1 MINLVKKDPVATSQN
16 DVVTPLYFDRQ
27 IVRAADLMLDRTSHD
42 EELERMRRLLH
53 GWGVVAGFAFLK
65 VETEKGNLTIGKGY
79 GITPNGHEILLT
91 QPVDLSDL
99 VKRVDDCCGP
109 DSLGCDVVDE
119 AERQRIAENHQK
131 GFTEGWLVARLHHTD
146 GDYRTGVPDG
156 CQHPANALLPARR
169 CEGIRFDIVCTL
181 DHPHVQTPKSCE
193 ELTEWMCKVPATGRL
208 PLPMPGMVPDE
219 DDFLVLAK
227 IKIEDGKQSITYEDR
242 RLRLPVSVIQDW
254 VTACMC
260 AVKPAP
266 VTTTTTVTTTPA
278 PTTTAAPS
286 TTRTPTTTRRGTTTR
301 RPFETINPGV
311 TIFTTEPP
319 FVTFNPGVTLFKT
332 EPPFVTFN
340 PLTTRPIFTTLGPD
354 IGGPIVE
361 DINFTTLNNRAAAN
375 GLVESEILDVEAQE
389 KLTAVGIDSPAKL
402 VKTDLNEVS
411 AATGVPKAKLEL
423 MRTDALRNRV
433 LLGGP
438 QF

>member
-1 MINLVKKDPVATSQN
+1 MINLVKKDPIATSQN

-27 IVRAADLMLDRTSHD
+27 IVRAADLMLDRASHD

-65 VETEKGNLTIGKGY
+65 VEVEKGALSIGKGY
-79 GITPNGHEILLT
+79 GITPNGHEIYLT
-91 QPVDLSDL
+91 QSVMLTDL

-109 DSLGCDVVDE
+109 DSAGCDIVDE
-119 AERQRIAENHQK
+119 AERLRIAENHAK
-131 GFTEGWLVARLHHTD
+131 GFTEGWLVARPHYTD

-181 DHPHVQTPKSCE
+181 DFPHVQTPKSCE
-193 ELTEWMCKVPATGRL
+193 DLTEWMCKVPVTGRL
-208 PLPMPGMVPDE
+208 PLPMPGMVADE

-254 VTACMC
+254 VSACMC

-266 VTTTTTVTTTPA
+266 VTTTTTVTTTAA
-278 PTTTAAPS
+278 PTTTK
-286 TTRTPTTTRRGTTTR
+286 TPTTTKLGVTTFP
-301 RPFETINPGV
+301 PFE
-311 TIFTTEPP
+311 
-319 FVTFNPGVTLFKT
+319 TFNPGVTLFTTK
-332 EPPFVTFN
+332 PPSFTFT
-340 PLTTRPIFTTLGPD
+340 PFTTKPIFTTFGPE
-354 IGGPIVE
+354 IETPILE
-361 DINFTTLNNRAAAN
+361 DISFTTLNSRAAAN
-375 GLVESEILDVEAQE
+375 GLSDSEMLDVGTQE

-402 VKTDLNEVS
+402 VNTDLTEVS
-411 AATGVPKAKLEL
+411 TATGVSLEKLEL
-423 MRTDALRNRV
+423 MKTDV
-433 LLGGP
+433 LSNKVLFGGP

>member
-1 MINLVKKDPVATSQN
+1 MINLTKKDPIATSQN

-27 IVRAADLMLDRTSHD
+27 IVRAADLMLDRASHD

-65 VETEKGNLTIGKGY
+65 TDTNKGMLVIGKGY
-79 GITPNGHEILLT
+79 GITPNGHEIYLT
-91 QPVDLSDL
+91 QSVELTEL
-99 VKRVDDCCGP
+99 VKRLDECCGP
-109 DSLGCDVVDE
+109 DSAGCDIVDE
-119 AERQRIAENHQK
+119 AERLRIAENHAK
-131 GFTEGWLVARLHHTD
+131 GFTEGWLVARPYHAD
-146 GDYRTGVPDG
+146 SDYRAGVPDG

-181 DHPHVQTPKSCE
+181 GFPHVQTPKSCE

-208 PLPMPGMVPDE
+208 PLPMPGKVADE

-227 IKIEDGKQSITYEDR
+227 IKIEDGKQAITYEDR

-254 VTACMC
+254 VSACMC

-266 VTTTTTVTTTPA
+266 VTTTTTVTTTAA
-278 PTTTAAPS
+278 PTTTRAPTS
-286 TTRTPTTTRRGTTTR
+286 SQRPTTTELSTTKFPGATLV
-301 RPFETINPGV
+301 PGV
-311 TIFTTEPP
+311 TQFTTEPP
-319 FVTFNPGVTLFKT
+319 TF
-332 EPPFVTFN
+332 TFT
-340 PLTTRPIFTTLGPD
+340 PFTTKPVFTTFGPD
-354 IGGPIVE
+354 IETPILE
-361 DINFTTLNNRAAAN
+361 DANWTTLNNRATAN
-375 GLVESEILDVEAQE
+375 GLSDTEMLDVGTQE

-402 VKTDLNEVS
+402 VNTDLNEVS
-411 AATGVPKAKLEL
+411 IATGVPKAKLEL
-423 MRTDALRNRV
+423 MKTDVLSNKV

>member
-1 MINLVKKDPVATSQN
+1 MITLVKKDPIATSQN

-27 IVRAADLMLDRTSHD
+27 VVRAADLMLDRVSHD

-79 GITPNGHEILLT
+79 GITPNGHEIFLT
-91 QPVDLSDL
+91 QTVELTDL

-119 AERQRIAENHQK
+119 AERLRIAENHSK
-131 GFTEGWLVARLHHTD
+131 GFTEGWLVARPHHTD

-169 CEGIRFDIVCTL
+169 CEGIRFDVVCTL

-193 ELTEWMCKVPATGRL
+193 DLTDWMCKVPATGRL
-208 PLPMPGMVPDE
+208 PLPMPGMVADE

-254 VTACMC
+254 VSACMC
-260 AVKPAP
+260 AAKPAP
-266 VTTTTTVTTTPA
+266 VTTTTTVTTTAA
-278 PTTTAAPS
+278 PTTTKA
-286 TTRTPTTTRRGTTTR
+286 PTTTRLSTTTR
-301 RPFETINPGV
+301 GPGVTLGPGLTLNPGV
-311 TIFTTEPP
+311 T
-319 FVTFNPGVTLFKT
+319 VGPGVTLFTT

-340 PLTTRPIFTTLGPD
+340 PLTTQPIFTTLGPD
-354 IGGPIVE
+354 IGNPILE
-361 DINFTTLNNRAAAN
+361 DINFATLNNRATAN
-375 GLVESEILDVEAQE
+375 GLTESAILDVETQE

-411 AATGVPKAKLEL
+411 AATGVPTAKLEL
-423 MRTDALRNRV
+423 MKKDALNNRV

>member
-1 MINLVKKDPVATSQN
+1 MITLVKKDPIATSQN

-27 IVRAADLMLDRTSHD
+27 IVRAADLMLDRISHD

-65 VETEKGNLTIGKGY
+65 VETEKGNVTIGKGY
-79 GITPNGHEILLT
+79 GITPNGHEIFLT
-91 QPVDLSDL
+91 QPVDLTDL
-99 VKRVDDCCGP
+99 VKRVNDCCGP
-109 DSLGCDVVDE
+109 DSPGCEVVE
-119 AERQRIAENHQK
+119 ESERLHIAENHEK
-131 GFTEGWLVARLHHTD
+131 GFTEGWLVARPHHSD
-146 GDYRTGVPDG
+146 GDYRIGVPDG
-156 CQHPANALLPARR
+156 CQHPANTLLPARR

-193 ELTEWMCKVPATGRL
+193 ELTDWMCKVPATGRL
-208 PLPMPGMVPDE
+208 PLTMPGIEPVE
-219 DDFLVLAK
+219 NDFLVLAK

-260 AVKPAP
+260 TAKPAP
-266 VTTTTTVTTTPA
+266 VTTTTTA
-278 PTTTAAPS
+278 TTTAAPTS
-286 TTRTPTTTRRGTTTR
+286 SAAATTTRSPTTTFRITTTR
-301 RPFETINPGV
+301 
-311 TIFTTEPP
+311 PP
-319 FVTFNPGVTLFKT
+319 FQTIDPGVTLFTTK
-332 EPPFVTFN
+332 PPFVTFN

-354 IGGPIVE
+354 VENPILE
-361 DINFTTLNNRAAAN
+361 DISFPTLNNRAAAN
-375 GLVESEILDVEAQE
+375 GLVDSEILDVGAQE

-402 VKTDLNEVS
+402 VNTDLNEVS

-423 MRTDALRNRV
+423 MKEDVLNNRV
-433 LLGGP
+433 LFGGP